1 MRVLKGNTLPMP
13 RLFGLGLGLV
23 ATAMALSACGKP
35 AEPVIA
41 SATAPVPAAP
51 TPTASEA
58 EATCLPARDW
68 QAQGKGEFKVT
79 DSADERRYEV
89 RFNLTQGGQSLVQAV
104 RLPPDMA
111 QAIVNELSENPAQ
124 TQVCANRWFIQDLAQ
139 ERGGSLVIGELADG
153 QLRLSVRSYVSG
165 DEETMRITWRE
176 GEPMLVSST
185 GKAVALKSLPAVPVL
200 TDAPA
205 STTAS
210 AKTLECK
217 LEEPGSAHFL
227 SLQVDAQERVQALS
241 YTAAT
246 PGGNCS
252 VDADRKD
259 GATTWR
265 DAPDATTI
273 TWPDGEAGV
282 ADSASSLRLTREGK
296 VYALNMAHMLISS
309 FCGQSAAIASFI
321 DLTPGQAACTVQER
335 ESEPE
340 NE

>member
-1 MRVLKGNTLPMP
+1 MP
-13 RLFGLGLGLV
+13 RLFGLGLGLGLV
-23 ATAMALSACGKP
+23 ATALALSACGKP
-35 AEPVIA
+35 AEPPIA
-41 SATAPVPAAP
+41 TAIAPVPAA
-51 TPTASEA
+51 PTASEA
-58 EATCLPARDW
+58 EATCLSARDW

-79 DSADERRYEV
+79 DSADDRRYEL
-89 RFNLTQGGQSLVQAV
+89 RFTLTQGGQTFSEAV

-111 QAIVNELSENPAQ
+111 QAIVNELGENPAQ

-139 ERGGSLVIGELADG
+139 ERGGSLVSGELADG
-153 QLRLSVRSYVSG
+153 QLRLSVRSYESG
-165 DEETMRITWRE
+165 DEESMRIAWGE
-176 GEPMLVSST
+176 GGPVLVSST
-185 GKAVALKSLPAVPVL
+185 GKAVALKSLPAVPAVPVL
-200 TDAPA
+200 ADAPA
-205 STTAS
+205 SATAS

-217 LEEPGSAHFL
+217 LEETGNAHFL
-227 SLQVDAQERVQALS
+227 TLQVDAQERVQALS

-282 ADSASSLRLTREGK
+282 ADSASSLRLTREGRA
-296 VYALNMAHMLISS
+296 YALNMAHMLISS

-321 DLTPGQAACTVQER
+321 DLTPGQATCTVQER